1 MEISNILTA
10 GLSPDQNTRQGAEE
24 TIKQYASQNF
34 SLFLMS
40 CAKELSDESKI
51 SKNRQLAATLIKNM
65 LLNMPN
71 FSGRWEQ
78 LPDID
83 KTNIKNNILF
93 TLASPEK
100 DIRKAAALVVAGKN
114 LTKF

>member
-10 GLSPDQNTRQGAEE
+10 GLSPDQNTRQSAEKTFE
-24 TIKQYASQNF
+24 QYANQNF
-34 SLFLMS
+34 AMFLMS
-40 CAKELSDESKI
+40 CALELSNESKI

-65 LLNMPN
+65 LLHMPN

-78 LPDID
+78 LPTLD
-83 KTNIKNNILF
+83 KNNIKNNILS

-100 DIRKAAALVVAGKN
+100 DIRKAAALVVAGN
-114 LTKF
+114 